1 MASLRSSKGDDE
13 TSLLPN
19 TRLEKPIQAVAK
31 VITAPTDR
39 LDLDYGDNHFFF
51 SIRYQ
56 VCFSNFT
63 ISCYLISDESSKAAA
78 MATMPAG
85 CCDQIDLLL
94 GAGRA
99 LF

>member
-51 SIRYQ
+51 Q
-56 VCFSNFT
+56 PDTKFAF
-63 ISCYLISDESSKAAA
+63 LISRSVV
-78 MATMPAG
+78 
-85 CCDQIDLLL
+85 I
-94 GAGRA
+94 
-99 LF
+99 

>member
-51 SIRYQ
+51 FNRIPSLL
-56 VCFSNFT
+56 FLFH
-63 ISCYLISDESSKAAA
+63 
-78 MATMPAG
+78 
-85 CCDQIDLLL
+85 DQLLFDF
-94 GAGRA
+94 R
-99 LF
+99 

>member
-39 LDLDYGDNHFFF
+39 LDLDY
-51 SIRYQ
+51 
-56 VCFSNFT
+56 
-63 ISCYLISDESSKAAA
+63 DESSKATA

>member
-1 MASLRSSKGDDE
+1 MASLPSSKGDDE

-19 TRLEKPIQAVAK
+19 TRLEKAVAK

-94 GAGRA
+94 GGG
-99 LF
+99 

>member
-19 TRLEKPIQAVAK
+19 TRLEKAVAK